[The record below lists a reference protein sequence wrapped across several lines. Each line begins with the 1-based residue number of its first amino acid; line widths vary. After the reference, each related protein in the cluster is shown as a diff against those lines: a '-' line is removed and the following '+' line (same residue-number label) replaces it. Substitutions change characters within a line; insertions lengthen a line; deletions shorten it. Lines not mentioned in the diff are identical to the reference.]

1 MTDIIDLDAERR
13 QRACR
18 QEIDGQILTMGFS
31 GRALIALTDSGL
43 WIKEDRDSPWEL
55 LRSGK
60 SKSNDDDRVPV

>member
-18 QEIDGQILTMGFS
+18 QEIDGQILTMGFA
-31 GRALIALTDSGL
+31 GKALIALTDSGL

-55 LRSGK
+55 LRSKGQTDQ
-60 SKSNDDDRVPV
+60 SDA